1 MRWANILQHYKLDI
15 QHKKGKHNVAA
26 DVLSQAYQWWHL
38 SGANGA
44 KCCIQFILS
53 VSCPLTCGS
62 WWAGPYL
69 SRPAVSLCLSV
80 CLSLSSLRSRQLQQ
94 HWPGVELFISLIF
107 LHSLIFNKFCSL
119 NCHACPWVCHFVR
132 YEPAVTALCLMIC
145 YSNIYQIFICN
156 TKTSRT
162 HLIVGGSM
170 WQLGKSCLKNSSEFW
185 QNSWL

>member
-15 QHKKGKHNVAA
+15 QHKKGKDNVAA

-69 SRPAVSLCLSV
+69 SRPTVSLCVSV
-80 CLSLSSLRSRQLQQ
+80 SLQPQKQTAPAALT
-94 HWPGVELFISLIF
+94 ISLIF

-132 YEPAVTALCLMIC
+132 YVPAVTVLCLMIC
-145 YSNIYQIFICN
+145 YSNIYQCSGQYLFVIL
-156 TKTSRT
+156 KQVEHTS
-162 HLIVGGSM
+162 
-170 WQLGKSCLKNSSEFW
+170 
-185 QNSWL
+185 